1 MFNEERENVLIER
14 LVRRQEK
21 ANEQILKELGK
32 LLGEIGQLTPSEAY
46 TIGQQLKYGESLQ
59 KIIKILS
66 KQSRL
71 TEVEIY
77 QMLEGEA
84 RHNLNF
90 SKKYFKAREV
100 DFIPYKDNQPLQR
113 LVNEIA
119 IATINNVGVSELQ
132 NISRTT
138 GITYLDRNG
147 NRVTKNIIDAYN
159 EIVDDAIVNVATGK
173 ESFQQELQRQLK
185 TIGQSGIQ
193 KIEYE
198 SGRHRRIDSAMRM
211 NLQDGLSQL
220 AIAQQE
226 IVGGQFGYNMVE
238 VTHHV
243 NAAPDHIDS
252 IDGKQFAM
260 INILRQQILNG
271 IEKEIKLTDIVGN
284 KVKVKGVWY
293 DDFNTINES
302 LERHVGTLNCRHTTM
317 TGILGIDK
325 PRYSKE
331 ELERDKENNLK
342 GIDFDGKHYTLY
354 EASQLQR
361 RLELEIRR
369 NRETEVIAKASG
381 ESGKQLLED
390 TRYTIDQLFN
400 KYHALSQIS
409 GLPTKLERTRLL
421 TK

>member
-32 LLGEIGQLTPSEAY
+32 VLGEIGELTPSEAY

-59 KIIKILS
+59 KIVRILS
-66 KQSRL
+66 ETSRL

-77 QMLEGEA
+77 EMLRGEA
-84 RHNLNF
+84 RYNLDF
-90 SKKYFKAREV
+90 SKKYFKARKI
-100 DFIPYKDNQPLQR
+100 DFIPYDSNLPLQN
-113 LVNEIA
+113 LVEEVSL
-119 IATINNVGVSELQ
+119 ATIGNYR
-132 NISRTT
+132 NISNTLGLT
-138 GITYLDRNG
+138 FLDSN
-147 NRVTKNIIDAYN
+147 NNKVTKSITQAYN
-159 EIVDDAIVNVATGK
+159 EIVDNAILNVSTGK
-173 ESFQQELQRQLK
+173 QSFQQELERQLK
-185 TIGQSGIQ
+185 TIGKNGVQS
-193 KIEYE
+193 IEYE
-198 SGRHRRIDSAMRM
+198 SGRHRRIDSALRM

-260 INILRQQILNG
+260 IDILRQQILNG

-284 KVKVKGVWY
+284 RVKVKGVWY

-302 LERHVGTLNCRHTTM
+302 LDRHVGTLNCRHTTM

-342 GIDFDGKHYTLY
+342 GFDYENKHYSLY
-354 EASQLQR
+354 EGEQLLR
-361 RLELEIRR
+361 KIELELRKT
-369 NRETEVIAKASG
+369 RETKILAQSSKEI
-381 ESGKQLLED
+381 ETLNQMKQKENLL
-390 TRYTIDQLFN
+390 IN
-400 KYHALSQIS
+400 KYYDILKVS
-409 GLPTKLERTRLL
+409 GLKSKIERARIFTK
-421 TK
+421 

>member
-1 MFNEERENVLIER
+1 MFNEERENILIER

-32 LLGEIGQLTPSEAY
+32 ILGEIGQLTPSEAY

-66 KQSRL
+66 KQSQL

-84 RHNLNF
+84 RYNLDF

-100 DFIPYKDNQPLQR
+100 DFIPYKDNRPLQR

-147 NRVTKNIIDAYN
+147 NRVTRNIIDAYN

-211 NLQDGLSQL
+211 NLKDGLSQL

-226 IVGGQFGYNMVE
+226 IVGGQFGNDGWE
-238 VTHHV
+238 VTVHSYPAIDHEDIQGHIFYNEEFEKLQDYEYFGDIKDV
-243 NAAPDHIDS
+243 NGRIYTRDGSNHIRP
-252 IDGKQFAM
+252 IG
-260 INILRQQILNG
+260 
-271 IEKEIKLTDIVGN
+271 E
-284 KVKVKGVWY
+284 
-293 DDFNTINES
+293 
-302 LERHVGTLNCRHTTM
+302 LNCYHVAM
-317 TGILGIDK
+317 AIVVGVDK
-325 PRYSKE
+325 PRYAQE
-331 ELERDKENNLK
+331 ELDKINADNEK
-342 GIDFDGKHYTLY
+342 GFDFEGKHYTLY
-354 EASQLQR
+354 EGTQLQR

-369 NRETEVIAKASG
+369 NRETEIMAKASG

-390 TRYTIDQLFN
+390 TRATINQLFN

>member
-21 ANEQILKELGK
+21 ANESILKEIGK
-32 LLGEIGQLTPSEAY
+32 VLGEIGQLTPSEAY

-59 KIIKILS
+59 KIVRILS
-66 KQSRL
+66 ETSRL

-77 QMLEGEA
+77 EMLRSEA
-84 RHNLNF
+84 RYNLDF
-90 SKKYFKAREV
+90 SKKYFKAREI
-100 DFIPYKDNQPLQR
+100 DFIPYDSNLPLQN
-113 LVNEIA
+113 LVEEVSL
-119 IATINNVGVSELQ
+119 ATIGNYR
-132 NISRTT
+132 NISNTLGLT
-138 GITYLDRNG
+138 FLDSN
-147 NRVTKNIIDAYN
+147 NNKVTKSITQAYN
-159 EIVDDAIVNVATGK
+159 EIVDNAILNVSTGK
-173 ESFQQELQRQLK
+173 QSFQQELERQLK
-185 TIGQSGIQ
+185 TIGKNGVQS
-193 KIEYE
+193 IEYE
-198 SGRHRRIDSAMRM
+198 SGRHRRIDSALRM

-260 INILRQQILNG
+260 IDILRQQILNG

-284 KVKVKGVWY
+284 RVKVKGIWY

-302 LERHVGTLNCRHTTM
+302 LDRHVGTLNCRHTTM

-361 RLELEIRR
+361 KLELEIRR

-390 TRYTIDQLFN
+390 TRATINQLFN
-400 KYHALSQIS
+400 KYHELSKVS
-409 GLPTKLERTRLL
+409 GLPVKLERTRLL
-421 TK
+421 TKK

>member
-1 MFNEERENVLIER
+1 MFNEERENILIER

-32 LLGEIGQLTPSEAY
+32 ILGEIGQLTPSEAY

-66 KQSRL
+66 KQSQL

-84 RHNLNF
+84 RHNLAF

-119 IATINNVGVSELQ
+119 IATINNVGVSELR

-211 NLQDGLSQL
+211 NLKDGLSQL

-226 IVGGQFGYNMVE
+226 IVGGQFGNDGWE
-238 VTHHV
+238 VTVHSYPAIDHKDIQGHIFYNEEFNKLQDYEYFGDIKDV
-243 NAAPDHIDS
+243 NGRIYTRTESEHIRP
-252 IDGKQFAM
+252 IG
-260 INILRQQILNG
+260 
-271 IEKEIKLTDIVGN
+271 E
-284 KVKVKGVWY
+284 
-293 DDFNTINES
+293 
-302 LERHVGTLNCRHTTM
+302 LNCYHVAMAIVVGVDR
-317 TGILGIDK
+317 
-325 PRYSKE
+325 PRYTQE
-331 ELERDKENNLK
+331 ELDKINKDNEK
-342 GIDFDGKHYTLY
+342 GFDFEGKHYTLY
-354 EASQLQR
+354 EGTQLQR

-390 TRYTIDQLFN
+390 TRYTIDQLFD
-400 KYHALSQIS
+400 KYHALSDIS
-409 GLPTKLERTRLL
+409 GLKTKLERTRLL
-421 TK
+421 TR

>member
-21 ANEQILKELGK
+21 ANESILKELGK
-32 LLGEIGQLTPSEAY
+32 VLGEIGQLTPSEAY

-59 KIIKILS
+59 KIIRILS
-66 KQSRL
+66 QTSQL

-84 RHNLNF
+84 RHNLAF
-90 SKKYFKAREV
+90 SKKYFKAREI
-100 DFIPYKDNQPLQR
+100 DFIPYKDNRPLQR

-119 IATINNVGVSELQ
+119 IATINNVGVSELR

-147 NRVTKNIIDAYN
+147 KRVTKNIIDAYS
-159 EIVDDAIVNVATGK
+159 EIVDDAIVNVTTGK
-173 ESFQQELQRQLK
+173 ESFQQKLQRQLK

-220 AIAQQE
+220 AIVQQE
-226 IVGGQFGYNMVE
+226 IVGGQFGNDGWE
-238 VTHHV
+238 VTVHSYPAKDHEDIQGHIFYNEEFDKLQDFDYFGDIKDV
-243 NAAPDHIDS
+243 NGRVYTRTESEHIRP
-252 IDGKQFAM
+252 IG
-260 INILRQQILNG
+260 
-271 IEKEIKLTDIVGN
+271 E
-284 KVKVKGVWY
+284 
-293 DDFNTINES
+293 
-302 LERHVGTLNCRHTTM
+302 LNCYHVAM
-317 TGILGIDK
+317 AIVVGIDK
-325 PRYSKE
+325 PRYTQE
-331 ELERDKENNLK
+331 ELDKINKDNEK

-390 TRYTIDQLFN
+390 TRATINQLFN
-400 KYHALSQIS
+400 KYHELSKIS
-409 GLPTKLERTRLL
+409 GLKTKLERTRLL

>member
-32 LLGEIGQLTPSEAY
+32 ILGEIGQLTPSEAY

-59 KIIKILS
+59 KIVRILS
-66 KQSRL
+66 ETSRL

-77 QMLEGEA
+77 EMLRGEA
-84 RHNLNF
+84 RHNLAF
-90 SKKYFKAREV
+90 SKKYFKAREI
-100 DFIPYKDNQPLQR
+100 DFIPYESNLPLQN
-113 LVNEIA
+113 LVEEVSL
-119 IATINNVGVSELQ
+119 ATIGNYR
-132 NISRTT
+132 NISNTLGLT
-138 GITYLDRNG
+138 FLDSN
-147 NRVTKNIIDAYN
+147 NNKVTKSITQAYN
-159 EIVDDAIVNVATGK
+159 EIVDNAILNVSTGK
-173 ESFQQELQRQLK
+173 QSFQQELERQLK
-185 TIGQSGIQ
+185 TIGKNGVQS
-193 KIEYE
+193 IEYE
-198 SGRHRRIDSAMRM
+198 NGRHRRIDSALRM

-220 AIAQQE
+220 AISQQE
-226 IVGGQFGYNMVE
+226 IVGNQFGYNMVE

-260 INILRQQILNG
+260 IDILRQQILNG

-284 KVKVKGVWY
+284 RVKVKGIWY

-302 LERHVGTLNCRHTTM
+302 LDRHVGTLNCRHTTM

-361 RLELEIRR
+361 KLELEIRR
-369 NRETEVIAKASG
+369 NRETEVMAKASG

-390 TRYTIDQLFN
+390 TRATINQLFN
-400 KYHALSQIS
+400 KYHELSKVS
-409 GLPTKLERTRLL
+409 GLKTKLERTRLL

>member
-32 LLGEIGQLTPSEAY
+32 ILGEIGQLTPSEAY
-46 TIGQQLKYGESLQ
+46 TIGQQLKYGESLE
-59 KIIKILS
+59 KIIIILS

-71 TEVEIY
+71 TRNEIY

-84 RHNLNF
+84 RYNLDF

-100 DFIPYKDNQPLQR
+100 DFIPFKDNRPLQR

-119 IATINNVGVSELQ
+119 IATINNVGVSELR

-185 TIGQSGIQ
+185 TIGQNGIQ

-198 SGRHRRIDSAMRM
+198 SGRHRRIDSALRM
-211 NLQDGLSQL
+211 NLSDGLSQL

-226 IVGGQFGYNMVE
+226 IVGNQFGYNMVE

-260 INILRQQILNG
+260 IDILRQQILNG
-271 IEKEIKLTDIVGN
+271 IEKDIKLTDIVGN
-284 KVKVKGVWY
+284 RVKVKGVWY

-302 LERHVGTLNCRHTTM
+302 LDRHVGTLNCRHTTM

-342 GIDFDGKHYTLY
+342 GFDYENKHYSLY
-354 EASQLQR
+354 EGEQLLR
-361 RLELEIRR
+361 KIELELRKT
-369 NRETEVIAKASG
+369 RETKILAQSSKEI
-381 ESGKQLLED
+381 ETLNQMKQKENLL
-390 TRYTIDQLFN
+390 IN
-400 KYHALSQIS
+400 KYYDILKVS
-409 GLPTKLERTRLL
+409 GLKSKIERARIFTK
-421 TK
+421 

>member
-32 LLGEIGQLTPSEAY
+32 ILGEIGQLTPSEAY
-46 TIGQQLKYGESLQ
+46 AIGQQLKYGESLE
-59 KIIKILS
+59 KIIIILS

-71 TEVEIY
+71 TRTEIY

-84 RHNLNF
+84 RYNLDF

-100 DFIPYKDNQPLQR
+100 DFIPYKDNRPLQR

-119 IATINNVGVSELQ
+119 IATINNVGVSELR

-138 GITYLDRNG
+138 GLTYLDRNG

-211 NLQDGLSQL
+211 NLKDGLSQL

-226 IVGGQFGYNMVE
+226 IVGNQFGNDGWE
-238 VTHHV
+238 VTVHSYPAIDHMDIQGHIFYNEEFNKLQDYEYFGDIKDV
-243 NAAPDHIDS
+243 NGRIYTRDGSNHIRP
-252 IDGKQFAM
+252 IG
-260 INILRQQILNG
+260 
-271 IEKEIKLTDIVGN
+271 E
-284 KVKVKGVWY
+284 
-293 DDFNTINES
+293 
-302 LERHVGTLNCRHTTM
+302 LNCYHVAM
-317 TGILGIDK
+317 AIVVGVDK
-325 PRYSKE
+325 PRYTQEELDKINTDNEKGFEFEGKHFTLYQGSQLLRSVELELRKTRETQIIAKSSNSKE
-331 ELERDKENNLK
+331 LLNQMKERENIL
-342 GIDFDGKHYTLY
+342 I
-354 EASQLQR
+354 
-361 RLELEIRR
+361 
-369 NRETEVIAKASG
+369 
-381 ESGKQLLED
+381 
-390 TRYTIDQLFN
+390 N
-400 KYHALSQIS
+400 KYYDILKVS
-409 GLPTKLERTRLL
+409 GLKSKIERARIFTK
-421 TK
+421 

>member
-21 ANEQILKELGK
+21 ANEQTLKELGK
-32 LLGEIGQLTPSEAY
+32 ILGEIGELTPSEAY

-59 KIIKILS
+59 KIVRILS
-66 KQSRL
+66 ETSRL

-77 QMLEGEA
+77 EMLRGEA
-84 RHNLNF
+84 KYNLDF
-90 SKKYFKAREV
+90 SKKYFKAREI
-100 DFIPYKDNQPLQR
+100 DFIPYESNLPLQN
-113 LVNEIA
+113 LVEEVSL
-119 IATINNVGVSELQ
+119 ATIGNYR
-132 NISRTT
+132 NISNTLGLT
-138 GITYLDRNG
+138 FLDSN
-147 NRVTKNIIDAYN
+147 NNKVTKSITQAYN
-159 EIVDDAIVNVATGK
+159 EIVDNAILNVSTGK
-173 ESFQQELQRQLK
+173 QSFQQELEKQLK
-185 TIGQSGIQ
+185 TIGKNGVQS
-193 KIEYE
+193 IEYE
-198 SGRHRRIDSAMRM
+198 SGRHRRIDSALRM

-226 IVGGQFGYNMVE
+226 IVGSQFGYNMVE

-260 INILRQQILNG
+260 IDILRQQILNG

-284 KVKVKGVWY
+284 RVKVKGVWY

-361 RLELEIRR
+361 KLELEIRR
-369 NRETEVIAKASG
+369 NRETEIMAKASG

-390 TRYTIDQLFN
+390 TRTTINQLFN
-400 KYHALSQIS
+400 KYHELSKIS

>member
-1 MFNEERENVLIER
+1 MFNEERENVLVER

-32 LLGEIGQLTPSEAY
+32 ILGEIGQLTPSEAY
-46 TIGQQLKYGESLQ
+46 TIGQQLKYGESLE
-59 KIIKILS
+59 KIIIILS

-71 TEVEIY
+71 TRAEIY

-84 RHNLNF
+84 RYNLDF

-100 DFIPYKDNQPLQR
+100 DFIPYKDNRPLQR
-113 LVNEIA
+113 LVNEVA
-119 IATINNVGVSELQ
+119 IATINNVGVSELR

-185 TIGQSGIQ
+185 TIGQNGIQ

-220 AIAQQE
+220 AISQQE
-226 IVGGQFGYNMVE
+226 IVGQQFGNDGWEITVHSYPAKDHEDIQGHIFYNE
-238 VTHHV
+238 EFNKLQDYEYFGDIKDV
-243 NAAPDHIDS
+243 NGRVYTRDGSNHIRP
-252 IDGKQFAM
+252 IG
-260 INILRQQILNG
+260 
-271 IEKEIKLTDIVGN
+271 E
-284 KVKVKGVWY
+284 
-293 DDFNTINES
+293 
-302 LERHVGTLNCRHTTM
+302 LNCYHVAM
-317 TGILGIDK
+317 AIVVGVDK
-325 PRYSKE
+325 PRYTQE
-331 ELERDKENNLK
+331 ELYKINKDNEK
-342 GIDFDGKHYTLY
+342 GFEFEGKHYTLY
-354 EASQLQR
+354 EGTQLLRQ
-361 RLELEIRR
+361 LELSIRK

-390 TRYTIDQLFN
+390 TRATINQLFN
-400 KYHALSQIS
+400 KYHELSKIS

-421 TK
+421 TKK

>member
-84 RHNLNF
+84 RHNLAF
-90 SKKYFKAREV
+90 SKKYFKARKV

-211 NLQDGLSQL
+211 NLKDGLSQL

-226 IVGGQFGYNMVE
+226 IVGGQFGNDGWE
-238 VTHHV
+238 VTVHSYPAIDHQNIQGHIFYNEEFNKLQDYEYFGDIKNV
-243 NAAPDHIDS
+243 NGRIYTRDGSNHIRP
-252 IDGKQFAM
+252 IGK
-260 INILRQQILNG
+260 
-271 IEKEIKLTDIVGN
+271 
-284 KVKVKGVWY
+284 
-293 DDFNTINES
+293 
-302 LERHVGTLNCRHTTM
+302 LNCYHVAM
-317 TGILGIDK
+317 AIVVGIDK
-325 PRYSKE
+325 PRYTQE
-331 ELERDKENNLK
+331 ELDKINKDNKK
-342 GIDFDGKHYTLY
+342 GFEFEGKHYTLY
-354 EASQLQR
+354 EGTQLQR

-400 KYHALSQIS
+400 KYHELSKIS
-409 GLPTKLERTRLL
+409 GLPVKLERTRLL

>member
-32 LLGEIGQLTPSEAY
+32 ILGEIGQLTPSEAY

-59 KIIKILS
+59 KIVKILS
-66 KQSRL
+66 RTSQI
-71 TEVEIY
+71 TETEIY

-84 RHNLNF
+84 RNNLAF
-90 SKKYFKAREV
+90 SEKYFKAREV
-100 DFIPYKDNQPLQR
+100 DFIPYKDNRPLQR
-113 LVNEIA
+113 LVNEVA
-119 IATINNVGVSELQ
+119 ITTINNVGVSELR

-147 NRVTKNIIDAYN
+147 KRVTRNIIDAYN

-173 ESFQQELQRQLK
+173 ESFQQELERQLK

-211 NLQDGLSQL
+211 NLKDGLSQL

-226 IVGGQFGYNMVE
+226 IVGGQFGNDGWEITVHSYPAIDHEDIQGHIFYNE
-238 VTHHV
+238 EFNKLQDYEYFGDIKDV
-243 NAAPDHIDS
+243 NGRVYTRTESEHIRP
-252 IDGKQFAM
+252 IG
-260 INILRQQILNG
+260 
-271 IEKEIKLTDIVGN
+271 E
-284 KVKVKGVWY
+284 
-293 DDFNTINES
+293 
-302 LERHVGTLNCRHTTM
+302 LNCYHVAM
-317 TGILGIDK
+317 AIVVGVDK
-325 PRYSKE
+325 PRYTQE
-331 ELERDKENNLK
+331 ELDKINKDNEK
-342 GIDFDGKHYTLY
+342 GFDFEGKHYTLY
-354 EASQLQR
+354 EGTQLQR

-369 NRETEVIAKASG
+369 NRETEVMAKASG

-390 TRYTIDQLFN
+390 TRDTINQLFN
-400 KYHALSQIS
+400 KYHELSKVS

>member
-21 ANEQILKELGK
+21 ANESILKELGK
-32 LLGEIGQLTPSEAY
+32 VLGEIGQLTPSEAY

-66 KQSRL
+66 QTSQL

-84 RHNLNF
+84 RHNLAF

-100 DFIPYKDNQPLQR
+100 DFIPYKDNRPLQR

-119 IATINNVGVSELQ
+119 IATINNVGVSELR

-185 TIGQSGIQ
+185 AIGQSGIQ

-198 SGRHRRIDSAMRM
+198 SGRHRRIDSALRM

-220 AIAQQE
+220 AITQQE
-226 IVGGQFGYNMVE
+226 IVGGQFGNDGWE
-238 VTHHV
+238 VTVHSYPAIDHEDIQGHIFYNEEFDKLQDFDYFGDIKDV
-243 NAAPDHIDS
+243 NGRVYTRDGINHIRP
-252 IDGKQFAM
+252 IG
-260 INILRQQILNG
+260 
-271 IEKEIKLTDIVGN
+271 E
-284 KVKVKGVWY
+284 
-293 DDFNTINES
+293 
-302 LERHVGTLNCRHTTM
+302 LNCYHVAMAIVVGVDT
-317 TGILGIDK
+317 
-325 PRYSKE
+325 PRYTQE
-331 ELERDKENNLK
+331 ELNKINKDNKK
-342 GIDFDGKHYTLY
+342 GFDFEDKHYTLY
-354 EASQLQR
+354 EGTQLQR

-369 NRETEVIAKASG
+369 NRETEVMAKASG

-390 TRYTIDQLFN
+390 TRATINQLFN

>member
-32 LLGEIGQLTPSEAY
+32 ILGEIGQLTPSEAY

-59 KIIKILS
+59 KIVRILS
-66 KQSRL
+66 EASRL

-77 QMLEGEA
+77 EMLRGEA
-84 RHNLNF
+84 RYNLDF
-90 SKKYFKAREV
+90 SKKYFKAREI
-100 DFIPYKDNQPLQR
+100 DFIPYDSNLPLQN
-113 LVNEIA
+113 LVEEVSL
-119 IATINNVGVSELQ
+119 ATIGNYR
-132 NISRTT
+132 NISNTLGLT
-138 GITYLDRNG
+138 FLDSN
-147 NRVTKNIIDAYN
+147 NNKVTKSITQAYN
-159 EIVDDAIVNVATGK
+159 EIVDNAILNVSTGK
-173 ESFQQELQRQLK
+173 QSFQQELERQLK
-185 TIGQSGIQ
+185 TIGKNGVQS
-193 KIEYE
+193 IEYE
-198 SGRHRRIDSAMRM
+198 SGRHRRIDSALRM

-260 INILRQQILNG
+260 IDILRQQILNG
-271 IEKEIKLTDIVGN
+271 IEKDIKLTDIVGN
-284 KVKVKGVWY
+284 RVKVKGVWY
-293 DDFNTINES
+293 DDFNTINEG
-302 LERHVGTLNCRHTTM
+302 LDRHVGTLNCRHTTM

-342 GIDFDGKHYTLY
+342 GFDYENKHYSLY
-354 EASQLQR
+354 EGEQLLR
-361 RLELEIRR
+361 KIELELRKT
-369 NRETEVIAKASG
+369 RETKILAQSSKEI
-381 ESGKQLLED
+381 ETLNQMKQKENLL
-390 TRYTIDQLFN
+390 IN
-400 KYHALSQIS
+400 KYYDILKVS
-409 GLPTKLERTRLL
+409 GLKSKIERARIFTK
-421 TK
+421 

>member
-21 ANEQILKELGK
+21 ANEQILRELGK
-32 LLGEIGQLTPSEAY
+32 ILGEIGQLTPSEAY

-66 KQSRL
+66 KQSQL

-84 RHNLNF
+84 RHNLAF
-90 SKKYFKAREV
+90 SKKYFKAREI
-100 DFIPYKDNQPLQR
+100 DFIPYKDNRPLQR
-113 LVNEIA
+113 LVNEVA
-119 IATINNVGVSELQ
+119 IATINNVGVSELR

-147 NRVTKNIIDAYN
+147 KRVTKNIIDAYN

-198 SGRHRRIDSAMRM
+198 SGRHRRIDSALRM

-226 IVGGQFGYNMVE
+226 IVGNQFKNDGWE
-238 VTHHV
+238 VTVHSYPAIDHEDIQGHIFYNEEFNKLQDYEYFGDIKDV
-243 NAAPDHIDS
+243 NGRIYTRDGENHIRP
-252 IDGKQFAM
+252 IG
-260 INILRQQILNG
+260 
-271 IEKEIKLTDIVGN
+271 E
-284 KVKVKGVWY
+284 
-293 DDFNTINES
+293 
-302 LERHVGTLNCRHTTM
+302 LNCYHVAM
-317 TGILGIDK
+317 AIVVGVDK
-325 PRYSKE
+325 PRYTQE
-331 ELERDKENNLK
+331 ELDKINKDNEK
-342 GIDFDGKHYTLY
+342 GFDFEGKHYTLY
-354 EASQLQR
+354 EGTQLQR
-361 RLELEIRR
+361 QLELSIRK
-369 NRETEVIAKASG
+369 NREVEVIAKASG
-381 ESGKQLLED
+381 ESGKQLLQD
-390 TRYTIDQLFN
+390 TRATINQLFN
-400 KYHALSQIS
+400 KYHELSKIS
-409 GLPTKLERTRLL
+409 GLKTKLERTRLL

>member
-1 MFNEERENVLIER
+1 MFNEERENILIER

-66 KQSRL
+66 QTSQL

-84 RHNLNF
+84 RHNLAF
-90 SKKYFKAREV
+90 SKKYFKAQNV
-100 DFIPYKDNQPLQR
+100 DFIPYKDNKPLQM
-113 LVNEIA
+113 LVNEVA
-119 IATINNVGVSELQ
+119 VATINNVGVSELQ

-211 NLQDGLSQL
+211 NLKDGLSQL

-226 IVGGQFGYNMVE
+226 IVGGQFGNDGWE
-238 VTHHV
+238 VTVHSYP
-243 NAAPDHIDS
+243 AIDHEDIQGHIFYNEEFDKLQDYEYFGD
-252 IDGKQFAM
+252 IKDV
-260 INILRQQILNG
+260 NG
-271 IEKEIKLTDIVGN
+271 IIYTR
-284 KVKVKGVWY
+284 
-293 DDFNTINES
+293 TES
-302 LERHVGTLNCRHTTM
+302 EHIRPIGELNCYHVAM
-317 TGILGIDK
+317 AIVVGIDK
-325 PRYSKE
+325 PRYTQE
-331 ELERDKENNLK
+331 GLDKINQENEK
-342 GIDFDGKHYTLY
+342 GFDFEDKHYTLY
-354 EASQLQR
+354 EGTQLQR
-361 RLELEIRR
+361 QLELAIRR
-369 NRETEVIAKASG
+369 NRETEIMAKASG

-390 TRYTIDQLFN
+390 TRYTINQLFD
-400 KYHALSQIS
+400 KYHALSQVS

>member
-14 LVRRQEK
+14 LVRSQEK

-84 RHNLNF
+84 RHNLAF

-198 SGRHRRIDSAMRM
+198 SGRHRRIDSALRM
-211 NLQDGLSQL
+211 NLKDGLSQL

-226 IVGGQFGYNMVE
+226 IVGGQFGNDGWE
-238 VTHHV
+238 VTVHSYPAIDHMDIQGHIFYNEEFNKLQDYEYFGDIKDV
-243 NAAPDHIDS
+243 NGRVYTRTESEHIRP
-252 IDGKQFAM
+252 IG
-260 INILRQQILNG
+260 
-271 IEKEIKLTDIVGN
+271 E
-284 KVKVKGVWY
+284 
-293 DDFNTINES
+293 
-302 LERHVGTLNCRHTTM
+302 LNCYHIAM
-317 TGILGIDK
+317 AIVVGVDK
-325 PRYSKE
+325 PRYSQE
-331 ELERDKENNLK
+331 ELNKINEDNEK

-369 NRETEVIAKASG
+369 NRETEIMAKASG

-390 TRYTIDQLFN
+390 TRYTIDQLFD
-400 KYHALSQIS
+400 KYHALSQVS

>member
-32 LLGEIGQLTPSEAY
+32 VLGEIGQLTPSEAY
-46 TIGQQLKYGESLQ
+46 TIGQQLKYGESLE
-59 KIIKILS
+59 KIIIILS

-71 TEVEIY
+71 TRNEIY

-84 RHNLNF
+84 RNNLAF

-100 DFIPYKDNQPLQR
+100 DFIPYKDNRPLQR

-119 IATINNVGVSELQ
+119 IATINNVGVSELR

-211 NLQDGLSQL
+211 NLKDGLSQL

-226 IVGGQFGYNMVE
+226 IVGGQFGNDGWE
-238 VTHHV
+238 VTVHSYPAIDHMDIQGHIFYNEEFNKLQDYEYFGDIKDV
-243 NAAPDHIDS
+243 NGRVYTRDGSNHIRP
-252 IDGKQFAM
+252 IG
-260 INILRQQILNG
+260 
-271 IEKEIKLTDIVGN
+271 E
-284 KVKVKGVWY
+284 
-293 DDFNTINES
+293 
-302 LERHVGTLNCRHTTM
+302 LNCYHVAM
-317 TGILGIDK
+317 AIVVGIDK
-325 PRYSKE
+325 PRYTQEELDKINKDNEKGFEFEGKHFTLYQGSQLLRNVELELRKTRETQIIAKSGNSKE
-331 ELERDKENNLK
+331 LLNQMKERENIL
-342 GIDFDGKHYTLY
+342 I
-354 EASQLQR
+354 
-361 RLELEIRR
+361 
-369 NRETEVIAKASG
+369 
-381 ESGKQLLED
+381 
-390 TRYTIDQLFN
+390 N
-400 KYHALSQIS
+400 KYYDILKVS
-409 GLPTKLERTRLL
+409 GLKSKIERARIFTK
-421 TK
+421 

>member
-32 LLGEIGQLTPSEAY
+32 VLGEIGQLTPSEAY

-59 KIIKILS
+59 KIIRILS
-66 KQSRL
+66 QTSQL

-84 RHNLNF
+84 RHNLAF
-90 SKKYFKAREV
+90 SKKYFKARKI
-100 DFIPYKDNQPLQR
+100 DFIPYESNLPLQN
-113 LVNEIA
+113 LVEEVSL
-119 IATINNVGVSELQ
+119 ATIGNYR
-132 NISRTT
+132 NISNTLGLT
-138 GITYLDRNG
+138 FLDSN
-147 NRVTKNIIDAYN
+147 NNKVTKSITQAYN
-159 EIVDDAIVNVATGK
+159 EIVDNAILNVSTGK
-173 ESFQQELQRQLK
+173 QSFQQELERQLK
-185 TIGQSGIQ
+185 TIGKNGVQS
-193 KIEYE
+193 IEYE
-198 SGRHRRIDSAMRM
+198 SGRHRRIDSALRM

-260 INILRQQILNG
+260 IDILRQQILNG
-271 IEKEIKLTDIVGN
+271 IEKDIKLTDIVGN
-284 KVKVKGVWY
+284 RVKVKGVWY

-325 PRYSKE
+325 PRYSQE

-390 TRYTIDQLFN
+390 TRATINQLFN
-400 KYHALSQIS
+400 KYHELSKIS

>member
-32 LLGEIGQLTPSEAY
+32 ILGEIGQLTPSEAY

-66 KQSRL
+66 KQSQL

-84 RHNLNF
+84 RHNLAF

-119 IATINNVGVSELQ
+119 IATVNNVGVSELR

-159 EIVDDAIVNVATGK
+159 EIVDDAILNVATGK

-211 NLQDGLSQL
+211 NLKDGLSQL

-226 IVGGQFGYNMVE
+226 IVGGQFGNDGWE
-238 VTHHV
+238 VTVHSYPAIDHEDIQGHIFYNEEFNKLQDYEYFGDIKDV
-243 NAAPDHIDS
+243 NGRVYTRDGSNHIRP
-252 IDGKQFAM
+252 IG
-260 INILRQQILNG
+260 
-271 IEKEIKLTDIVGN
+271 E
-284 KVKVKGVWY
+284 
-293 DDFNTINES
+293 
-302 LERHVGTLNCRHTTM
+302 LNCYHVAM
-317 TGILGIDK
+317 AIVVGVDK
-325 PRYSKE
+325 PRYTQE
-331 ELERDKENNLK
+331 ELNKINKDNEK
-342 GIDFDGKHYTLY
+342 GFEFEGKHYTLY
-354 EASQLQR
+354 EGTQLQR
-361 RLELEIRR
+361 QLELAIRR

-390 TRYTIDQLFN
+390 TRFTIDQLFD
-400 KYHALSQIS
+400 KYHALSDIS
-409 GLPTKLERTRLL
+409 GLPVKLERTRLL
-421 TK
+421 TKK

>member
-1 MFNEERENVLIER
+1 MFNEERENILIER

-32 LLGEIGQLTPSEAY
+32 ILGEIGQLTPSEAY

-84 RHNLNF
+84 RHNLAF
-90 SKKYFKAREV
+90 SKKYFKAKEI

-113 LVNEIA
+113 LVNEVA
-119 IATINNVGVSELQ
+119 IATINNVGVSELR

-159 EIVDDAIVNVATGK
+159 EIVDDAILNVATGK

-211 NLQDGLSQL
+211 NLKDGLSQL

-226 IVGGQFGYNMVE
+226 IVGGQFGNDGWE
-238 VTHHV
+238 VTVHSYPAIDHMDIQGHIFYNEEFNKLQDYEHFGDIKDV
-243 NAAPDHIDS
+243 NGRVYTRDGSNHIRP
-252 IDGKQFAM
+252 IG
-260 INILRQQILNG
+260 
-271 IEKEIKLTDIVGN
+271 E
-284 KVKVKGVWY
+284 
-293 DDFNTINES
+293 
-302 LERHVGTLNCRHTTM
+302 LNCYHVAMAIVVGVDR
-317 TGILGIDK
+317 
-325 PRYSKE
+325 PRYTQE
-331 ELERDKENNLK
+331 ELDKINKENEK
-342 GIDFDGKHYTLY
+342 GFDFEGNHYTLY
-354 EASQLQR
+354 KGTQLQR

-390 TRYTIDQLFN
+390 TRYTIDQLFD
-400 KYHALSQIS
+400 KYHALSDIS
-409 GLPTKLERTRLL
+409 GLKTKLERTRLL

>member
-1 MFNEERENVLIER
+1 MFNEKRENVLIER

-46 TIGQQLKYGESLQ
+46 TIGQQLKYGESLE
-59 KIIKILS
+59 KIVIILS
-66 KQSRL
+66 KQSRI
-71 TEVEIY
+71 TRTEIY
-77 QMLEGEA
+77 KMLEGEA
-84 RHNLNF
+84 RHNLDF
-90 SKKYFKAREV
+90 SKKYFKAREI

-113 LVNEIA
+113 LVNEVA
-119 IATINNVGVSELQ
+119 IATINNVGVSELR

-211 NLQDGLSQL
+211 NLKDGLSQL

-226 IVGGQFGYNMVE
+226 IVGGQFGNDGWE
-238 VTHHV
+238 VTVHSYPAIDHEDIQGHIFYNEEFNKLQDYEYFGDIKDVNGRVYTRDGSNHIRPIGELNCYHV
-243 NAAPDHIDS
+243 
-252 IDGKQFAM
+252 AM
-260 INILRQQILNG
+260 A
-271 IEKEIKLTDIVGN
+271 IVVGADTPRYTQEELD
-284 KVKVKGVWY
+284 K
-293 DDFNTINES
+293 INEDN
-302 LERHVGTLNCRHTTM
+302 E
-317 TGILGIDK
+317 
-325 PRYSKE
+325 
-331 ELERDKENNLK
+331 K
-342 GIDFDGKHYTLY
+342 GFDFEGKHYTLY

-361 RLELEIRR
+361 KLELEIRR

-390 TRYTIDQLFN
+390 TRSTINQLFN
-400 KYHALSQIS
+400 KYHELSKIS

>member
-21 ANEQILKELGK
+21 ANESILKELGK
-32 LLGEIGQLTPSEAY
+32 VLGEIGQLTPSEVY
-46 TIGQQLKYGESLQ
+46 TIGQQLKYGESLE
-59 KIIKILS
+59 KIVRILS
-66 KQSRL
+66 QTSRL
-71 TEVEIY
+71 TQAEIY

-84 RHNLNF
+84 RHNLAF

-100 DFIPYKDNQPLQR
+100 DFIPYKDNRPLQR

-119 IATINNVGVSELQ
+119 IATINNVSVSELR

-260 INILRQQILNG
+260 IDILRQQILNG
-271 IEKEIKLTDIVGN
+271 TEKDIKLTDIVGN
-284 KVKVKGVWY
+284 RVKVKGIWY

-342 GIDFDGKHYTLY
+342 GFDYENKHYSLY
-354 EASQLQR
+354 EGEQLLR
-361 RLELEIRR
+361 KIELELRKT
-369 NRETEVIAKASG
+369 RETKIIAKSG
-381 ESGKQLLED
+381 NDKELLNQMKE
-390 TRYTIDQLFN
+390 RENILIN
-400 KYHALSQIS
+400 KYYDILKVS
-409 GLPTKLERTRLL
+409 GLKSKIERARIF
-421 TK
+421 KR

>member
-21 ANEQILKELGK
+21 ANESILKELGK
-32 LLGEIGQLTPSEAY
+32 VLGEIGQLTPSEAY

-59 KIIKILS
+59 KIVRILS
-66 KQSRL
+66 QTSRL
-71 TEVEIY
+71 TQAEIY

-84 RHNLNF
+84 RHNLTF

-100 DFIPYKDNQPLQR
+100 DFIPYKENRSLQR
-113 LVNEIA
+113 LVNEVA

-147 NRVTKNIIDAYN
+147 KRVTKNIIDAYN

-211 NLQDGLSQL
+211 NLKDGLSQL

-226 IVGGQFGYNMVE
+226 IVGGQFGNDGWE
-238 VTHHV
+238 VTVHSYPAKDHEDIQGHIFYNEEFDKLQDFDYFGDIKDV
-243 NAAPDHIDS
+243 NGRVYTRTESEHIRP
-252 IDGKQFAM
+252 IG
-260 INILRQQILNG
+260 
-271 IEKEIKLTDIVGN
+271 E
-284 KVKVKGVWY
+284 
-293 DDFNTINES
+293 
-302 LERHVGTLNCRHTTM
+302 LNCYHVAM
-317 TGILGIDK
+317 AIVVGIDK
-325 PRYSKE
+325 PRYTQE
-331 ELERDKENNLK
+331 ELNKINKDNEK
-342 GIDFDGKHYTLY
+342 GFEFEGKHYTLY
-354 EASQLQR
+354 EGTQLQR

-390 TRYTIDQLFN
+390 TRATINQLFN
-400 KYHALSQIS
+400 KYHELSKIS
-409 GLPTKLERTRLL
+409 GLKTKLERTRLL

>member
-32 LLGEIGQLTPSEAY
+32 ILGEIGQLTPSEAY
-46 TIGQQLKYGESLQ
+46 TIGQQLKYGESLE
-59 KIIKILS
+59 KIIIILS

-71 TEVEIY
+71 TRAEIY

-84 RHNLNF
+84 RYNLDF
-90 SKKYFKAREV
+90 SKKYFKAREA
-100 DFIPYKDNQPLQR
+100 DFIPYKDNRPLQR

-119 IATINNVGVSELQ
+119 IATINNVGVSELR

-147 NRVTKNIIDAYN
+147 KRVTKNIIDAYN
-159 EIVDDAIVNVATGK
+159 EIIDDAIVNVATGK

-211 NLQDGLSQL
+211 NLSDGLSQL

-226 IVGGQFGYNMVE
+226 IVGSQFGNDGWE
-238 VTHHV
+238 VTVHSYPAIDHEDIQGHIFYNEEFNKLQDYEYFGDIKDV
-243 NAAPDHIDS
+243 NGRVYTRTESEHIRP
-252 IDGKQFAM
+252 IG
-260 INILRQQILNG
+260 
-271 IEKEIKLTDIVGN
+271 E
-284 KVKVKGVWY
+284 
-293 DDFNTINES
+293 
-302 LERHVGTLNCRHTTM
+302 LNCYHVAM
-317 TGILGIDK
+317 AIVVGVDK
-325 PRYSKE
+325 PRYTQE
-331 ELERDKENNLK
+331 ELDKINKQNEK
-342 GIDFDGKHYTLY
+342 GTDFDGKHYTLY

-361 RLELEIRR
+361 KLELEIRR

-390 TRYTIDQLFN
+390 TRTTINQLFN
-400 KYHALSQIS
+400 KYHELSKVS
-409 GLPTKLERTRLL
+409 GLPVKLERTRLL
-421 TK
+421 TKK

>member
-1 MFNEERENVLIER
+1 MFNQERENVLIER

-32 LLGEIGQLTPSEAY
+32 ILGEIGQLTPSEAY

-59 KIIKILS
+59 KIVRILS
-66 KQSRL
+66 EASRL

-77 QMLEGEA
+77 EMLRGEA
-84 RHNLNF
+84 RYNLDF
-90 SKKYFKAREV
+90 SKKYFKARQI
-100 DFIPYKDNQPLQR
+100 DFIPYESNLPLQN
-113 LVNEIA
+113 LVEEVSL
-119 IATINNVGVSELQ
+119 ATIGNYR
-132 NISRTT
+132 NISQTA
-138 GITYLDRNG
+138 GITFLNKNG
-147 NRVTKNIIDAYN
+147 KRVTKNIINAYN

-173 ESFQQELQRQLK
+173 QSFQQELERQLK
-185 TIGQSGIQ
+185 TIGKNGVQS
-193 KIEYE
+193 IEYE
-198 SGRHRRIDSAMRM
+198 SGRHRRIDSALRM
-211 NLQDGLSQL
+211 NLKDGLSQL

-260 INILRQQILNG
+260 IDILRQQILNG
-271 IEKEIKLTDIVGN
+271 IEKDIKLTDIVGN
-284 KVKVKGVWY
+284 RVKVKGIWY

-302 LERHVGTLNCRHTTM
+302 LERHVGTLNCRHTTT

-342 GIDFDGKHYTLY
+342 GFDYENKHYSLY
-354 EASQLQR
+354 EGEQLLR
-361 RLELEIRR
+361 KIELELRKT
-369 NRETEVIAKASG
+369 RETKILAQSSKEI
-381 ESGKQLLED
+381 ETLNQMKQKENLL
-390 TRYTIDQLFN
+390 IN
-400 KYHALSQIS
+400 KYYDILKVS
-409 GLPTKLERTRLL
+409 GLKSKIERARIFTK
-421 TK
+421 